1 MEREVG
7 YNQLLKALKELQKE
21 NQKLRKML
29 SLENISALEI
39 MVRDCMKYNRDQ
51 MRKIAIEMQLTDYD
65 KENVAKVVGMVE
77 FLQNLCEELKGITEV
92 GEYKCK

>member
-7 YNQLLKALKELQKE
+7 YKQLLKALKELQKE

-39 MVRDCMKYNRDQ
+39 MVRDCVKYNRDQ
-51 MRKIAIEMQLTDYD
+51 IRKIAIEMQLTDYD

-92 GEYKCK
+92 GEYRCK